1 MPAVPDVPF
10 FTLAPDWVCEV
21 VSPST
26 ERIDRR
32 RKQPIYARE
41 GVSHLWLVNPLARTL
56 EVYRHS
62 AEGWLLAATHAGDE
76 KVRAEPFAAVELE
89 LDALWTDTGTGG

>member
-1 MPAVPDVPF
+1 
-10 FTLAPDWVCEV
+10 VCEV

-26 ERIDRR
+26 EQIDRL

-56 EVYRHS
+56 EVLRRS
-62 AEGWLLAATHAGDE
+62 PDGWLVAATHAGAE
-76 KVRAEPFAAVELE
+76 RVKAEPFEAVELE
-89 LDALWTDTGTGG
+89 LGALWI